1 MHNEW
6 RRKED
11 GFWEWSQ
18 SFHVHTTTE
27 CLPVSAGCSRILH
40 AANVASAGDCS
51 SLFFSLSH
59 QLLLLFPSPGV
70 ITIPLIQLLS
80 NLIWFSPLCRS
91 LFLSVFIQLFHWLA
105 DSLFINLM
113 QFAHI
118 HSALCFSSLVVE
130 NYWGGFSA
138 GQTVTHRD
146 PTKEKSAISHCSI
159 YKGKNFKMFLL
170 TAFPHPCVHWVLL
183 TPSFL
188 PFTLLFVLS
197 RSVNEGR
204 IEVAS

>member
-1 MHNEW
+1 MRWQACSQTNHILWLLICYRTMHNEW

-118 HSALCFSSLVVE
+118 HSALSFSSLVVE
-130 NYWGGFSA
+130 NYWGFSQLA
-138 GQTVTHRD
+138 KLSLTVIPQKRNLQF
-146 PTKEKSAISHCSI
+146 PTAQYIKQK
-159 YKGKNFKMFLL
+159 
-170 TAFPHPCVHWVLL
+170 T
-183 TPSFL
+183 
-188 PFTLLFVLS
+188 
-197 RSVNEGR
+197 
-204 IEVAS
+204 